1 MMYQGYKVLIATFL
15 NRFVALGALYSSGLF
30 LVHLEHTFQVSR
42 SIASLFPSIYG
53 CMALLSALVAG
64 YIQDL
69 LINRDLPISLL
80 FVLGGMMLGGGMIG
94 SSYADSIELALFSAC
109 FTGAGIGIVGFS
121 ASGILAQWFEKWRG
135 TALLIGM
142 SGNGAGSFA
151 YAVGLQAMFNYFSD
165 QQALNEN
172 ANDSDNKIN
181 AVYGDEWR
189 YALRMCGSMSMLV
202 VISVALFLRVPY
214 LGEVELENPDA
225 VKAVEVFVGDLDVPG
240 WGITA
245 DTANMPKSHNLL
257 RSAKDQL
264 MNAMHGYIPTDEAQ
278 KKAFKDL
285 DTAVMDCCLPVYE
298 IDEQLSVLNGR
309 INANLFLA
317 LSKMITSFKQEY
329 ESSKDVSMR

>member
-1 MMYQGYKVLIATFL
+1 MIYQGYKVLIATFL

-109 FTGAGIGIVGFS
+109 FTGAGFGIVGFS

-214 LGEVELENPDA
+214 LGEVEECPEL
-225 VKAVEVFVGDLDVPG
+225 K
-240 WGITA
+240 
-245 DTANMPKSHNLL
+245 
-257 RSAKDQL
+257 
-264 MNAMHGYIPTDEAQ
+264 DEAPYTWLFEDESVGSAYQ
-278 KKAFKDL
+278 RIAEVVYNDIKTQLIEKDKMQIERREVLHCVRGEHLASRRYMAEDLERSHKKMLTSCTESTNEKITQL
-285 DTAVMDCCLPVYE
+285 RR
-298 IDEQLSVLNGR
+298 DESRV
-309 INANLFLA
+309 FH
-317 LSKMITSFKQEY
+317 
-329 ESSKDVSMR
+329 DVSKFPQ